1 MAAMRLRICFLL
13 ALPLGF
19 ALLPLSPAAAQGPLV
34 PDGCYEVCA
43 TTCLK
48 PFSIPDR
55 WDDTGRP
62 GWPRWSGNL
71 HWDSE
76 KFTDQNGNGLYDE
89 GEPFQDGVDGS
100 QGGGP
105 QDGLY
110 TSESYHPL
118 LTGYIASKDL
128 GELMRFKVAN
138 PHEASAPGQLYPND
152 LCFEGQCTGGA
163 VYRWNI
169 ANCNPTLCGP
179 GDWVDTENGNMI
191 GPTMQG
197 LEELI
202 AQDPGAQWD
211 ADCECITGS
220 AFGAGKS
227 PRIGLVPLHDPRIP
241 LDSGRMQIQ
250 IVKIVAVFFEEV
262 QGRDAMIRFIRA
274 QAPGGARCAPGSGG
288 GGYLYDCPTARA
300 FLRGGDRTTRLGSE
314 RPATCVQ
321 VEPVREAFRLADLDP
336 GSIVMR
342 LAEGG
347 GESIPGFL
355 DRPDRQKDTDHNGV
369 DEAVACFAKED
380 LRRLFAAVAGR
391 ATVPVTLAGGLL
403 PSDHTTLAS
412 WSADLEMEVTGKKP
426 GPDAFVATTPLSG
439 AVRIRFATSQ
449 PGAARVRVYDVR
461 GRLVRTLLDAPL
473 LPAGEHE
480 AAWDRRDAAGGPL
493 RRGVYFYRVET
504 AEGVRTGRVAIVG

>member
-1 MAAMRLRICFLL
+1 MRLRICFLL

-118 LTGYIASKDL
+118 LTGYIAHKDL

-138 PHEASAPGQLYPND
+138 PHEASAPGQLYPID

-169 ANCNPTLCGP
+169 ANCNPTLYGP
-179 GDWVDTENGNMI
+179 GDWIDTENGNMI
-191 GPTMQG
+191 GPTGQG
-197 LEELI
+197 LEDLI
-202 AQDPGAQWD
+202 AQDPGARWED
-211 ADCECITGS
+211 DCQCIKGS

-227 PRIGLVPLHDPRIP
+227 PRIGYIPLHDPRIP
-241 LDSGRMQIQ
+241 LDSGKMQIQ
-250 IVKIVAVFFEEV
+250 IVKIIAVFFEQV
-262 QGRDAMIRFIRA
+262 QGRDVMARFIRV
-274 QAPGGARCAPGSGG
+274 QAPGEQCAPGQGG
-288 GGYLYDCPTARA
+288 ANYV
-300 FLRGGDRTTRLGSE
+300 F
-314 RPATCVQ
+314 
-321 VEPVREAFRLADLDP
+321 
-336 GSIVMR
+336 
-342 LAEGG
+342 
-347 GESIPGFL
+347 
-355 DRPDRQKDTDHNGV
+355 N
-369 DEAVACFAKED
+369 
-380 LRRLFAAVAGR
+380 
-391 ATVPVTLAGGLL
+391 
-403 PSDHTTLAS
+403 
-412 WSADLEMEVTGKKP
+412 
-426 GPDAFVATTPLSG
+426 LSL
-439 AVRIRFATSQ
+439 IR
-449 PGAARVRVYDVR
+449 
-461 GRLVRTLLDAPL
+461 
-473 LPAGEHE
+473 
-480 AAWDRRDAAGGPL
+480 
-493 RRGVYFYRVET
+493 
-504 AEGVRTGRVAIVG
+504 

>member
-62 GWPRWSGNL
+62 GWPKWSGNL

-76 KFTDQNGNGLYDE
+76 KFTDQNGNELYDE

-138 PHEASAPGQLYPND
+138 PQDASAPGQFYPID
-152 LCFEGQCTGGA
+152 LCFEGKCTGGD

-169 ANCNPTLCGP
+169 ANCNPTLYGP
-179 GDWVDTENGNMI
+179 GDWIDTENGNMI
-191 GPTMQG
+191 GPTGQG

-202 AQDPGAQWD
+202 AQDPGAEWD
-211 ADCECITGS
+211 ADCQCVTGS

-227 PRIGLVPLHDPRIP
+227 PRIGYIPLHDPRIP
-241 LDSGRMQIQ
+241 LDSGKMAIQ
-250 IVKIVAVFFEEV
+250 IVKIIAVFFEEV
-262 QGRDAMIRFIRA
+262 QGRDVMARFIRV
-274 QAPGGARCAPGSGG
+274 QAPGEQCAPGQGG
-288 GGYLYDCPTARA
+288 GGYV
-300 FLRGGDRTTRLGSE
+300 F
-314 RPATCVQ
+314 
-321 VEPVREAFRLADLDP
+321 
-336 GSIVMR
+336 
-342 LAEGG
+342 
-347 GESIPGFL
+347 
-355 DRPDRQKDTDHNGV
+355 N
-369 DEAVACFAKED
+369 
-380 LRRLFAAVAGR
+380 
-391 ATVPVTLAGGLL
+391 
-403 PSDHTTLAS
+403 
-412 WSADLEMEVTGKKP
+412 
-426 GPDAFVATTPLSG
+426 LSL
-439 AVRIRFATSQ
+439 IR
-449 PGAARVRVYDVR
+449 
-461 GRLVRTLLDAPL
+461 
-473 LPAGEHE
+473 
-480 AAWDRRDAAGGPL
+480 
-493 RRGVYFYRVET
+493 
-504 AEGVRTGRVAIVG
+504 